1 VCPDRR
7 YNRAEALDASLEA
20 RMKTVRQML
29 HGKTPLISTSLTAT
43 VYDALALMA
52 KHDVGAL
59 VVLDDGRLAGMFSER
74 DYARK
79 VILLGKTSKQL
90 AVSEIMTPRVICVGL
105 DDSVEACMAL
115 MTEKHV
121 RHLPVLD
128 GSAVVGLVSIG
139 DVVKAL
145 LHEQQFVI
153 TQLERYITA

>member
-1 VCPDRR
+1 
-7 YNRAEALDASLEA
+7 
-20 RMKTVRQML
+20 MKTVRQML
-29 HGKTPLISTSLTAT
+29 HGKAPLISVSPTAT
-43 VYDALALMA
+43 VYDALGLMA
-52 KHDVGAL
+52 RHDVGAL
-59 VVLDDGRLAGMFSER
+59 VVLDEGRLAGMFSER

-79 VILLGKTSKQL
+79 VILLGKVSTKV
-90 AVSEIMTPRVICVGL
+90 AVSDIMTPRVLCVGP
-105 DDSVEACMAL
+105 DDSVEVCMAL

-139 DVVKAL
+139 DVVKTL

>member
-1 VCPDRR
+1 MR
-7 YNRAEALDASLEA
+7 
-20 RMKTVRQML
+20 TVRQML
-29 HGKTPLISTSLTAT
+29 DGKAPLVSISSAAT
-43 VYDALALMA
+43 VFDALASMA
-52 KHDVGAL
+52 RHDVGA
-59 VVLDDGRLAGMFSER
+59 VIVIDEGRLAGIFSER

-79 VILLGKTSKQL
+79 VILHGRTSKEL
-90 AVSEIMTPRVICVGL
+90 AVSDIMTPQVVCVGL

-115 MTEKHV
+115 MTDNRV

-128 GSAVVGLVSIG
+128 GSTVVGVVSIG

>member
-1 VCPDRR
+1 M
-7 YNRAEALDASLEA
+7 N
-20 RMKTVRQML
+20 TVRQML
-29 HGKTPLISTSLTAT
+29 HGKAPLISISSEAT
-43 VYDALALMA
+43 VYDALDLMA
-52 KHDVGAL
+52 RHDVGAL
-59 VVLDDGRLAGMFSER
+59 VVLDEGRLTGMFSER

-79 VILLGKTSKQL
+79 VILHGKTSKEL
-90 AVSEIMTPRVICVGL
+90 AVSEIMTPRVLCVGL

-128 GSAVVGLVSIG
+128 GSTVVGLVSIG
-139 DVVKAL
+139 DAVKAL

>member
-1 VCPDRR
+1 
-7 YNRAEALDASLEA
+7 
-20 RMKTVRQML
+20 MKTVRQML
-29 HGKTPLISTSLTAT
+29 HGKAPLISVPSAAT
-43 VYDALALMA
+43 VYEALALMA
-52 KHDVGAL
+52 RHDVGAL

-79 VILLGKTSKQL
+79 VILHGKTSKEL
-90 AVSEIMTPRVICVGL
+90 AVSEIMTPRVLCVSP

-121 RHLPVLD
+121 RHLPVMD
-128 GSAVVGLVSIG
+128 GSTVVGLVSIG
-139 DVVKAL
+139 DIVKAM